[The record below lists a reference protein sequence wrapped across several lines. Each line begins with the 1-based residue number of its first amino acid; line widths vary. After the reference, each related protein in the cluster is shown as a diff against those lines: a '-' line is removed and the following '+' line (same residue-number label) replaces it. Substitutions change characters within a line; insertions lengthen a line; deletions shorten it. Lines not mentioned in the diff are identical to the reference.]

1 MANVKV
7 LPTRQFAASFRS
19 FLAEG
24 PTALTIVSP
33 FLTPVKGWESLLQFS
48 KFVLSRGTS
57 KLEIVTCPPL
67 NDNHGMERPNCITR
81 KEAELIEAEGVS
93 LKIRETNLHAKLYYF
108 EFEEPARYAAFIG
121 SSNFT
126 SGGFERNDETM
137 VRIEHP
143 DDHSEVLRE
152 IARLSTNGSFP
163 YQIWKSRK
171 LTMRAVK

>member
-7 LPTRQFAASFRS
+7 LPTRQFSTSFRTL
-19 FLAEG
+19 LAEG
-24 PTALTIVSP
+24 PSALTIVSP
-33 FLTPVKGWESLLQFS
+33 FLTPVKGWASVLQFS

-67 NDNHGMERPNCITR
+67 NDNHGMAWPNCITLS
-81 KEAELIEAEGVS
+81 EAELIEAEGVS

-126 SGGFERNDETM
+126 AGGFERNDETM

-143 DDHSEVLRE
+143 DDREEVRRE
-152 IARLSTNGSFP
+152 VARLSTQGSFP

-171 LTMRAVK
+171 FTMRAPK